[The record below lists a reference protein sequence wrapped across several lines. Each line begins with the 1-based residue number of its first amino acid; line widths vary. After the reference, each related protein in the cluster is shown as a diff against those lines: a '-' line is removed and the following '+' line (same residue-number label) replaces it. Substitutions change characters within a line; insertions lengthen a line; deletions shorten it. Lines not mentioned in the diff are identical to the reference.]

1 MLFGRKRS
9 KNKLQGDGKDD
20 GAEPDD
26 QKKEQE
32 EEEGQERLEE
42 MNAED
47 ANAVEDEAEGGEVSS
62 PVDSS

>member
-1 MLFGRKRS
+1 MPFGRKRS
-9 KNKLQGDGKDD
+9 NNKLEGDGKDD